1 MQNQEIFKKPVWEA
15 IFSMGIP
22 SLISVLVMIIYN
34 MADMY
39 FIGFLNDYT
48 QVAAVSLIMPVFSI
62 MTAVSMLLG
71 NGGCTLIAQALGAG
85 EKKRARSYMSLCI
98 WTAILLGVIIA
109 GLIIVFYMLILA
121 VGSPAMLLN
130 YEIACLVRGEGAIK
144 PGLIAN
150 FVSTGMNIL
159 LDPVLILGVKMGVSG
174 AALAT
179 VLSNVIGIVYL
190 IWYKMHHEMI
200 LTFNP
205 KPARESVRHLGRVFA
220 LGFPNAISNIL
231 NGFAS
236 TFSNQLLVLYG
247 TSAVAAMAAA
257 GKATMIVGLLQM
269 GLCMGVQPLMAYYYG
284 AGDMRRIKEVVMKLF
299 ILTLGIGVVFGAV
312 GMLGSKALVGL
323 FIRDLEVVEL
333 GQKIVCIQ
341 LLSAP
346 FVGIYYIGQNFMQAT
361 GSALMATITSVLRQ
375 GVLLIPLL
383 YIMNAIMKMMGI
395 PTAHVMADFISIVVT
410 SVLTVIIYK
419 KVKNQLKQKREA

>member
-1 MQNQEIFKKPVWEA
+1 MGKEKTMQNQEIFKRPVWKA

-109 GLIIVFYMLILA
+109 GLIIVFSNPLLKFLGTNEEMWQYARNYMLILA

-179 VLSNVIGIVYL
+179 VLSNVKWVCINIQQP
-190 IWYKMHHEMI
+190 
-200 LTFNP
+200 TP
-205 KPARESVRHLGRVFA
+205 CTVRNKCSCGDGGSRQGNDDSRITPDGA
-220 LGFPNAISNIL
+220 
-231 NGFAS
+231 
-236 TFSNQLLVLYG
+236 LYG
-247 TSAVAAMAAA
+247 CSA
-257 GKATMIVGLLQM
+257 T
-269 GLCMGVQPLMAYYYG
+269 
-284 AGDMRRIKEVVMKLF
+284 D
-299 ILTLGIGVVFGAV
+299 
-312 GMLGSKALVGL
+312 
-323 FIRDLEVVEL
+323 
-333 GQKIVCIQ
+333 
-341 LLSAP
+341 
-346 FVGIYYIGQNFMQAT
+346 
-361 GSALMATITSVLRQ
+361 
-375 GVLLIPLL
+375 GVLLRCRGYETYQRGRDEVIYS
-383 YIMNAIMKMMGI
+383 YIRDWRCFRSGGNAWKQSSGW
-395 PTAHVMADFISIVVT
+395 
-410 SVLTVIIYK
+410 SVYPGFGSC
-419 KVKNQLKQKREA
+419 

>member
-1 MQNQEIFKKPVWEA
+1 MGKEKTMQNQEIFKRPVWKA

-109 GLIIVFYMLILA
+109 GLIIVFSNPLLKFLGTNEEMWQYARNYMLILA

-130 YEIACLVRGEGAIK
+130 YTIACLVRGEGVIK

-159 LDPVLILGVKMGVSG
+159 WDPVLILGV
-174 AALAT
+174 
-179 VLSNVIGIVYL
+179 N
-190 IWYKMHHEMI
+190 
-200 LTFNP
+200 N
-205 KPARESVRHLGRVFA
+205 
-220 LGFPNAISNIL
+220 
-231 NGFAS
+231 
-236 TFSNQLLVLYG
+236 LV
-247 TSAVAAMAAA
+247 
-257 GKATMIVGLLQM
+257 
-269 GLCMGVQPLMAYYYG
+269 
-284 AGDMRRIKEVVMKLF
+284 
-299 ILTLGIGVVFGAV
+299 
-312 GMLGSKALVGL
+312 
-323 FIRDLEVVEL
+323 
-333 GQKIVCIQ
+333 
-341 LLSAP
+341 
-346 FVGIYYIGQNFMQAT
+346 N
-361 GSALMATITSVLRQ
+361 
-375 GVLLIPLL
+375 
-383 YIMNAIMKMMGI
+383 
-395 PTAHVMADFISIVVT
+395 
-410 SVLTVIIYK
+410 
-419 KVKNQLKQKREA
+419 

>member
-109 GLIIVFYMLILA
+109 GLIIVFSNPLLKFLGTNEEMWQYARNYMLILA

-190 IWYKMHHEMI
+190 IWYKCHFQHFKWVCI
-200 LTFNP
+200 NIQQPTP
-205 KPARESVRHLGRVFA
+205 CTVRNKCSCGDGGSRQGNDDSRITPDGA
-220 LGFPNAISNIL
+220 
-231 NGFAS
+231 
-236 TFSNQLLVLYG
+236 LYG
-247 TSAVAAMAAA
+247 CSA
-257 GKATMIVGLLQM
+257 T
-269 GLCMGVQPLMAYYYG
+269 
-284 AGDMRRIKEVVMKLF
+284 D
-299 ILTLGIGVVFGAV
+299 
-312 GMLGSKALVGL
+312 
-323 FIRDLEVVEL
+323 
-333 GQKIVCIQ
+333 
-341 LLSAP
+341 
-346 FVGIYYIGQNFMQAT
+346 
-361 GSALMATITSVLRQ
+361 
-375 GVLLIPLL
+375 GVLLRCRGYETYQRGRDEVIYS
-383 YIMNAIMKMMGI
+383 YIRDWRCFRSGGNAWKQSSGW
-395 PTAHVMADFISIVVT
+395 
-410 SVLTVIIYK
+410 SVYPGFGSC
-419 KVKNQLKQKREA
+419 

>member
-1 MQNQEIFKKPVWEA
+1 MGKEKTMQNQEIFKKPVWEA

-109 GLIIVFYMLILA
+109 GLIIVFSNPLLKFLGTNEEMWQYARNYMLILA

-179 VLSNVIGIVYL
+179 
-190 IWYKMHHEMI
+190 
-200 LTFNP
+200 
-205 KPARESVRHLGRVFA
+205 
-220 LGFPNAISNIL
+220 
-231 NGFAS
+231 
-236 TFSNQLLVLYG
+236 
-247 TSAVAAMAAA
+247 
-257 GKATMIVGLLQM
+257 
-269 GLCMGVQPLMAYYYG
+269 
-284 AGDMRRIKEVVMKLF
+284 
-299 ILTLGIGVVFGAV
+299 
-312 GMLGSKALVGL
+312 
-323 FIRDLEVVEL
+323 
-333 GQKIVCIQ
+333 
-341 LLSAP
+341 
-346 FVGIYYIGQNFMQAT
+346 
-361 GSALMATITSVLRQ
+361 
-375 GVLLIPLL
+375 
-383 YIMNAIMKMMGI
+383 
-395 PTAHVMADFISIVVT
+395 
-410 SVLTVIIYK
+410 
-419 KVKNQLKQKREA
+419 